1 MKARAGRVLALLT
14 RAGSFGAACA
24 VASIV
29 ATTSPQARPLDK
41 VTGSKSLVVAVYR
54 DFAPWSF
61 EENGEA
67 KGIDVEIARLLAQRL
82 GVEPK
87 FLVRMAGE
95 DVDGDLRANV
105 WRGDI
110 VDRIM
115 ADVMLHVPVDP
126 DLAHKTDMVM
136 ITGAYAQE
144 RMAIALDPEAVPVKS
159 WPAFRTRRLTV
170 ELDSTADIWLS
181 AAYGGVLGP
190 RLDRGRT
197 FADAVERFRSG
208 AADALAAPRAQAEW
222 AVRVSGRR
230 AVVEEWPMPGIVRTS
245 WPIGVAVRFDSRDL
259 GYELEQQ
266 LGAMAEDGSLKA
278 IHDRYGVTWL
288 PPER

>member
-1 MKARAGRVLALLT
+1 MSARAGSVLARLI
-14 RAGSFGAACA
+14 RAGFLGAACL
-24 VASIV
+24 VAPVLASGT
-29 ATTSPQARPLDK
+29 AAARPLDK
-41 VTGSKSLVVAVYR
+41 VTASGQLVVAVYR
-54 DFAPWSF
+54 DFAPWSW

-67 KGIDVEIARLLAQRL
+67 KGIDVEIARLLAERL
-82 GVEPK
+82 KVEAK

-95 DVDGDLRANV
+95 DIDGDLRANV

-110 VDRIM
+110 VDRVM

-126 DLAHKTDMVM
+126 GLAHKTDMVM
-136 ITGAYAQE
+136 ITGAYAME

-170 ELDSTADIWLS
+170 EGDSTADIWLS

-197 FADAVERFRSG
+197 FSDALEKFRSG

-222 AVRVSGRR
+222 AVRVTGRR

-266 LGAMAEDGSLKA
+266 LTAAASDGSLKA
-278 IHDRYGVTWL
+278 IHERYGVTWL
-288 PPER
+288 PPEP